1 MPPNMQQEPLL
12 KQASFVNNFWSKNK
26 SGMVQL
32 LDYIKSTHDDLDIV
46 YSIYTQRYNN
56 KNIQLTCI

>member
-1 MPPNMQQEPLL
+1 MQQEPLL
-12 KQASFVNNFWSKNK
+12 KQASFANNFWSKNK

-56 KNIQLTCI
+56 KYI